1 MKENISLPQAAL
13 EQSGEGSE
21 SNVFDELEDFR
32 ITHPKV
38 IGDVLRQ
45 LMTHKDFLTVECSHG
60 SHRSITRILEVDQAA
75 GHFVYDSSAEPIH
88 NRALLQAE
96 ESYFSAAQAGIRIQF
111 VGSRPEPH
119 EFEGAFAFRAAI
131 PQSLYKV
138 QRREFFRADAP
149 LAESCC
155 CLAVLPDEREVV
167 WEIVDL
173 SLDGLGLRSKDLGLG
188 ELQIDTL
195 LSNAVLNFGR
205 RGRMGTDLRVTNL
218 RNIRGPDNPV
228 YRIGCRFEHFPKTQE
243 QNLQRLIT
251 FLELTRRGHAQ
262 GAVTKDAVFD

>member
-1 MKENISLPQAAL
+1 M
-13 EQSGEGSE
+13 
-21 SNVFDELEDFR
+21 FDELEDFR

-38 IGDVLRQ
+38 IGDVLRE
-45 LMTHKDFLTVECSHG
+45 LMTRKDFLTVECSQG
-60 SHRSITRILEVDQAA
+60 SHRIITRILEVNQAT
-75 GHFVYDSSAEPIH
+75 GHFVYDGSAEPIP
-88 NRALLQAE
+88 NRVLLQAE
-96 ESYFSAAQAGIRIQF
+96 ENYFSAAQNGIRIQF

-149 LAESCC
+149 LVESYCC
-155 CLAVLPDEREVV
+155 MAVLPDGHEMV

-173 SLDGLGLRSKDLGLG
+173 SLDGLGLRSKDAGLD

-195 LSNAVLNFGR
+195 LSKAVLNFGR
-205 RGRMGTDLRVTNL
+205 RGRMETDLRVTNL
-218 RNIRGPDNPV
+218 RNIRGPENPV
-228 YRIGCRFEHFPKTQE
+228 YRIGCRFERFPKSKE

-251 FLELTRRGHAQ
+251 FLELMRSGQSQ
-262 GAVTKDAVFD
+262 GAVTKDVVFD